1 MNSVFWIASMTKA
14 IAAAAAMQLI
24 EQGNLSLDEPIGPP
38 CGRYQVQG

>member
-1 MNSVFWIASMTKA
+1 VFQIASMTKA
-14 IAAAAAMQLI
+14 ITATMQLI